1 MSKSPTPALDAIAAH
16 GNRGHHGHLPNNII
30 ICNDGTTFSVIAGN
44 GTFSIPSPP
53 RCECNSAGEAVVD
66 SDSLSCDYLGP
77 YQGVE
82 VYTDDDE
89 LLEYGGYD
97 PSGRQGRGSV
107 LRRALAS
114 IRHQPRWRVQPGHRG
129 RGNPPPHQQPPLL
142 TSLLERDIP

>member
-77 YQGVE
+77 YQVVE

-97 PSGRQGRGSV
+97 PSDGDKVAVPFFVERLRQFVINHGGEYSPV
-107 LRRALAS
+107 TEAEEILRLTNN
-114 IRHQPRWRVQPGHRG
+114 PR
-129 RGNPPPHQQPPLL
+129 
-142 TSLLERDIP
+142 S